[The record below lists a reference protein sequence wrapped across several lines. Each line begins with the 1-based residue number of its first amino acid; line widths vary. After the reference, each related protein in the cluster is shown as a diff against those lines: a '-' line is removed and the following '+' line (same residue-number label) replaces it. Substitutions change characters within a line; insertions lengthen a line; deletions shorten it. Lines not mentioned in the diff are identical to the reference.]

1 MRNASLVLFLWRTLT
16 NIISF
21 ILTSPL
27 NWPPACLYVLYFAM
41 VSHYNSAG
49 KYSLHDYDKNK
60 ETITF
65 YLVYFKIE
73 LFDLLFLQIENI
85 SRAIR

>member
-1 MRNASLVLFLWRTLT
+1 
-16 NIISF
+16 
-21 ILTSPL
+21 
-27 NWPPACLYVLYFAM
+27 M